1 MAKMTKEKIWRF
13 EDRGRKTEARSPEG
27 VNVPVS
33 VGQTLSGKKKGKSNN
48 QYSMMNEEYRI
59 TINESGRRI
68 PILRENS
75 KPVGGTK
82 TEARSWKRRE

>member
-1 MAKMTKEKIWRF
+1 MFLST
-13 EDRGRKTEARSPEG
+13 
-27 VNVPVS
+27 S
-33 VGQTLSGKKKGKSNN
+33 VKPYQEKKKGISNN